1 MLTGRRV
8 DILNEGW
15 LKTMNEIELRRKIG
29 DCPEWRCLKPYIG
42 LFRNYWRFHA
52 PIDEIPLN
60 TVVASFNDKR
70 ACHFLH
76 TLFVIKAGVL
86 SA

>member
-1 MLTGRRV
+1 MLTDRGGK
-8 DILNEGW
+8 LGGK
-15 LKTMNEIELRRKIG
+15 LGKLRETR
-29 DCPEWRCLKPYIG
+29 DSHEWRFLKPYIG

-76 TLFVIKAGVL
+76 TLFVIKAGVFY
-86 SA
+86 SSIP